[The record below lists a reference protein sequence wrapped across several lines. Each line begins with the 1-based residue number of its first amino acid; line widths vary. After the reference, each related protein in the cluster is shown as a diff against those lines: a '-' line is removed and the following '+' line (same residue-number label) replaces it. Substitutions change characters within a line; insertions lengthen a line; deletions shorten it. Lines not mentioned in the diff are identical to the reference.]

1 MSMDW
6 TTSYQA
12 LTSKAAS
19 SYQRLLTHW
28 QELLGKMS
36 RGELAPNAIQDRLP
50 QFFQDQSQGFYRRL
64 TALSFD
70 FLKGLSEVQGD
81 CTEDFIRGLLGDSF
95 AGPPSRPSPPSP
107 PLGSADVNE
116 WTRWYQTVTTQMAEQ
131 SQSALARYQSLLER
145 VASGRITPA
154 SIQDYAR
161 KFATDRTL
169 LLSRDAAE
177 LQLKFFEGLLQL
189 NQDFADDLFGHLAG
203 DLSSGANGSIES
215 VSLDLIGRAD
225 STVAASLTVENTA
238 ARTSEVYCAISE
250 FRKADGTGL
259 TFRAPLEVEPI
270 EFSLNPGETRSVAL
284 RLHLSPEIFAP
295 NQNYTGTL
303 IINQNK
309 QSILVLLTARATAAK
324 PEKAKASVVT
334 AAPERPLLVTAV
346 RPRRTGRK
354 TRKNPQKKKRNRKG
368 S

>member
-1 MSMDW
+1 
-6 TTSYQA
+6 
-12 LTSKAAS
+12 
-19 SYQRLLTHW
+19 
-28 QELLGKMS
+28 
-36 RGELAPNAIQDRLP
+36 
-50 QFFQDQSQGFYRRL
+50 
-64 TALSFD
+64 
-70 FLKGLSEVQGD
+70 
-81 CTEDFIRGLLGDSF
+81 
-95 AGPPSRPSPPSP
+95 
-107 PLGSADVNE
+107 
-116 WTRWYQTVTTQMAEQ
+116 
-131 SQSALARYQSLLER
+131 
-145 VASGRITPA
+145 
-154 SIQDYAR
+154 
-161 KFATDRTL
+161 
-169 LLSRDAAE
+169 
-177 LQLKFFEGLLQL
+177 
-189 NQDFADDLFGHLAG
+189 
-203 DLSSGANGSIES
+203 
-215 VSLDLIGRAD
+215 
-225 STVAASLTVENTA
+225 VAASLTVENTA